1 MTHGRPAHANASEV
15 TLPSPAQFTLPF
27 GRRFSPTWSAVWL
40 TTILLGAIQAFEARF
55 YMNADGISYLNL
67 SDILARGD
75 WSGAVNGYWSPLY
88 PWLLSL
94 CERLIGPSGYWEAP
108 MVHAVNLLLYLGSFA
123 GFQFFL
129 GQLSAF
135 QRRRR
140 TGLRRNT
147 AIIDFTRP
155 VELLCAYSVF
165 LWSALILIGTA
176 LATPD
181 MLLAGIVFL
190 IAGVSLK
197 LRNDGPRRLLFAAVG
212 ILLGMAYLT
221 KAVMFPIGLIIA
233 LTCALRT
240 GAPRVVLGRTI
251 LTMAVFFAISSPQIL
266 AVSRLTGHLSY
277 GEAGTLAYARLV
289 NQVPQ
294 WWIGEPP
301 GSGHPT
307 HPVQKIREQPAAYEF
322 SSAEVSFSYPFW
334 DEPAYWADGIR
345 AHFRLHEQIPVTKT
359 ILYGYLTLLGYL
371 LFAFCIL
378 FFSRSG
384 ITAGSFFYLL
394 IPGIGTFVLYALV
407 HAEPRLLGAWTVV
420 LFLAAVS
427 ALSFPRNTL
436 RSVQAVLAAVALFK
450 SAMVADQLTVP
461 LRQLMSELSGHRARH
476 DQLEIASMLR
486 AFGVPRSAKVA
497 SIGRAFDGYWARL
510 GGVQIAME
518 IPESEAAQYWAT
530 TDSIKLAVQNQFAAR
545 GAKAIVA
552 NLVPEG
558 DRPSGWIPLGNTGY
572 FAMVMPPVISGR
584 SH

>member
-1 MTHGRPAHANASEV
+1 MEGPQVPIS
-15 TLPSPAQFTLPF
+15 SPAQLAPPF
-27 GRRFSPTWSAVWL
+27 GRPFSPTWTAVWL
-40 TTILLGAIQAFEARF
+40 TTIMLGGIQALAARF

-94 CERLIGPSGYWEAP
+94 CERLIAPSGYWEAP

-140 TGLRRNT
+140 TGERRNT

-190 IAGVSLK
+190 IAGVTLK
-197 LRNDGPRRLLFAAVG
+197 LRNDGPRLRSFAVVG
-212 ILLGMAYLT
+212 ILLGLAYLT

-233 LTCALRT
+233 LTCGLGT
-240 GAPRVVLGRTI
+240 GAPRVVLSRTL
-251 LTMAVFFAISSPQIL
+251 LTMAAFLAVSSPQIL

-289 NQVPQ
+289 NKVPQ
-294 WWIGEPP
+294 WWIGTPP
-301 GSGHPT
+301 GSGRPT
-307 HPVQKIREQPAAYEF
+307 HPVQQIREQPGAYEF
-322 SSAEVSFSYPFW
+322 LSPQISFSYPFW

-345 AHFRLHEQIPVTKT
+345 AHFRLHDQASMTKT
-359 ILYGYLTLLGYL
+359 ILYSYLGLLGYL
-371 LFAFCIL
+371 LFACCIL
-378 FFSRSG
+378 FFTRAG
-384 ITAGSFFYLL
+384 ITGDAFFYLL
-394 IPGIGTFVLYALV
+394 IPGVGTFLLYALV
-407 HAEPRLLGAWTVV
+407 HAEPRLLGAWSVV

-427 ALSFPRNTL
+427 ALSFPRNL
-436 RSVQAVLAAVALFK
+436 MRSVQAVLAAVALFK
-450 SAMVADQLTVP
+450 FAMVADQLTVP
-461 LRQLMSELSGHRARH
+461 LRQVVKELSGQRAHH
-476 DQLEIASMLR
+476 DQLEIASAL
-486 AFGVPRSAKVA
+486 GSLGLPRNAKVA

-510 GGVQIAME
+510 GGLQIAME
-518 IPESEAAQYWAT
+518 VPEEEAQHYWSA
-530 TDSIKLAVQNQFAAR
+530 TDSVKLAVQNQFAAR

-558 DRPSGWIPLGNTGY
+558 GPGPDWIPLGNTGY
-572 FAMVMPPVISGR
+572 FAIVMPPVISGR
-584 SH
+584 HP